1 MNISNKNI
9 IIALTVIIVIVGAIT
24 TIRSLNKPV
33 NEMETINQVNQN
45 QLDDESSSLTDNQ
58 LPMEETNNQATST
71 VSGEVKNF
79 KNLVTLET
87 SLGVIKFKT
96 YDADAPKTVE
106 NYLTLAK
113 KGFYDNL
120 IFHRVIDKFMIQ
132 GGDPTGTGAGGPG
145 YQFEDELNPE
155 TESYKQGYMAG
166 TVAMANAGP
175 NTNGSQFFI
184 MVDNVPLPHNYT
196 IFGQVVEGQEV
207 ANAIAKVKTDS
218 SDRPLENVTIK
229 KVTIEELQ

>member
-9 IIALTVIIVIVGAIT
+9 IIALTVIIVIVGAII

-33 NEMETINQVNQN
+33 NEMETTNQINQDQPSEDTT
-45 QLDDESSSLTDNQ
+45 LPDNQ
-58 LPMEETNNQATST
+58 LNMDQNNDQATST
-71 VSGEVKNF
+71 VNTEVKNF

-87 SLGVIKFKT
+87 SLGTIKFKT

-145 YQFEDELNPE
+145 YQFADELNPE
-155 TESYKQGYMAG
+155 TESYKQGYVAG

-184 MVDNVPLPHNYT
+184 MVDNVPLQHDYT

-207 ANAIAKVKTDS
+207 ANAISKVKKDVN
-218 SDRPLENVTIK
+218 DRPEEKVIIK
-229 KVTIEELQ
+229 KVTVEEIK

>member
-9 IIALTVIIVIVGAIT
+9 IIALTVIIVIVGAII

-33 NEMETINQVNQN
+33 NEMERTNQINQDQPSEDAT
-45 QLDDESSSLTDNQ
+45 LPDNQ
-58 LPMEETNNQATST
+58 LNMDQNNDQATST
-71 VSGEVKNF
+71 VNTEVKNF

-87 SLGVIKFKT
+87 SLGTIKFKT

-145 YQFEDELNPE
+145 YQFADELNPE
-155 TESYKQGYMAG
+155 TESYKQGYVAG

-184 MVDNVPLPHNYT
+184 MVDNVPLQHDYT

-207 ANAIAKVKTDS
+207 ANAISKVKTDAN
-218 SDRPLENVTIK
+218 DRPQEKVIIK
-229 KVTIEELQ
+229 KVTVEEIK

>member
-9 IIALTVIIVIVGAIT
+9 IIALTVIIVIVGAII

-33 NEMETINQVNQN
+33 NEMETTNQINQDQPSEDAT
-45 QLDDESSSLTDNQ
+45 LPDNQ
-58 LPMEETNNQATST
+58 LNMDQNNDQATST
-71 VSGEVKNF
+71 VNTEVKNF

-87 SLGVIKFKT
+87 SLGTIKFKT

-145 YQFEDELNPE
+145 YQFADELNPE
-155 TESYKQGYMAG
+155 TESYKQGYVAG

-184 MVDNVPLPHNYT
+184 MVDNVPLQHDYT

-207 ANAIAKVKTDS
+207 ANAISKVKTDAN
-218 SDRPLENVTIK
+218 DRPQEKVIIK
-229 KVTIEELQ
+229 KVTVEEIK